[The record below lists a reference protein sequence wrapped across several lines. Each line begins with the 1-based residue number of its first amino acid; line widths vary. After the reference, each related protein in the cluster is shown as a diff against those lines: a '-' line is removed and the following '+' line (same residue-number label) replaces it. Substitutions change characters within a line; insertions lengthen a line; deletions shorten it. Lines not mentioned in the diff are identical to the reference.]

1 MNIVSNIFIYFII
14 LMLQPQQIWQID
26 RVFKVELAYSRQGLG
41 HMQ

>member
-26 RVFKVELAYSRQGLG
+26 RVKLN
-41 HMQ
+41 